1 MLDYTIDKTG
11 GGYFFHV
18 NSYRWLAAMTTHVAN
33 KGEQMV
39 RPLYFKV

>member
-11 GGYFFHV
+11 GRYFFHV

-39 RPLYFKV
+39 RPLYFN